1 MRIMEKFNKLGI
13 ARFVVETLFLLIV
26 LIFSMVMLL
35 NGTDDRPVY
44 FTLISGICGKI
55 TRLKI
60 KDNKQQST
68 LANFDDIDGPAIRR
82 HHVV

>member
-1 MRIMEKFNKLGI
+1 
-13 ARFVVETLFLLIV
+13 
-26 LIFSMVMLL
+26 MLL

-82 HHVV
+82 HVV

>member
-68 LANFDDIDGPAIRR
+68 LANLDDIHGPATRR